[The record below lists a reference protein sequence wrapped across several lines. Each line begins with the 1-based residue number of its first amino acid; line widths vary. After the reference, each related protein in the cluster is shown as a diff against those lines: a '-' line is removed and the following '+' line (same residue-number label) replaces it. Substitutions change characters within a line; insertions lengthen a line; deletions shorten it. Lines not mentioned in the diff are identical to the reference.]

1 MTSPGLPA
9 GFCLSYLTLEPRV
22 LGSTGGHVTVSWGP
36 ASCVRNL
43 FPFLHQEQGP
53 RSIKAW
59 FIPANPILSLQQGGG
74 SIDSAGSRDGKSTP
88 VKAGSARQGRKQS
101 TPGPKS
107 SKPGRLGS
115 EDCCREGGT
124 GAGRDLRDA
133 RKRDGGGLAHS
144 SANPRFTRSRPSS
157 LPATGPPGP
166 FSLSSWPWD
175 DSSHR
180 EEAECCVSL
189 WVRVCLCVLE
199 CVCDLCVFLCWRQY
213 VCVSLCMHAF
223 EFLSVAPSFK
233 YVSVSLNFLNKFSG
247 HAM

>member
-1 MTSPGLPA
+1 MSGTSSLSSTRSRDPGP
-9 GFCLSYLTLEPRV
+9 SKR
-22 LGSTGGHVTVSWGP
+22 GS
-36 ASCVRNL
+36 
-43 FPFLHQEQGP
+43 FLHTPFCPSSKEEAVLILQAPGMV
-53 RSIKAW
+53 
-59 FIPANPILSLQQGGG
+59 NPPLSGRLCQ
-74 SIDSAGSRDGKSTP
+74 AGC
-88 VKAGSARQGRKQS
+88 KQS

-189 WVRVCLCVLE
+189 WVRVCLN
-199 CVCDLCVFLCWRQY
+199 
-213 VCVSLCMHAF
+213 M
-223 EFLSVAPSFK
+223 
-233 YVSVSLNFLNKFSG
+233 
-247 HAM
+247 